1 MNIKK
6 QLLGSAIGY
15 MFAILI
21 AYFFFDYFSWSFTI
35 GSLLGILFICSN
47 FKVYEKEIDPPLIM
61 YLITC
66 QTCLHS

>member
-6 QLLGSAIGY
+6 QLLGTALGY

-35 GSLLGILFICSN
+35 GSLLGICLFA
-47 FKVYEKEIDPPLIM
+47 LILKSM
-61 YLITC
+61 RRR
-66 QTCLHS
+66 